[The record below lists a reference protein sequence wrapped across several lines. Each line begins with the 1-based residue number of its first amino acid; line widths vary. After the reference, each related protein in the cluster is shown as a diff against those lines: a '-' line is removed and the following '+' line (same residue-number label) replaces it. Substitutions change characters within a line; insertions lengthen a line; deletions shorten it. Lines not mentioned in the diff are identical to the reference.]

1 MRTKTINIYSADELS
16 GELLARAHER
26 YINSGSFEYAW
37 IGDGLGSIKAFCAEF
52 GAGIID
58 YSISTYESSYIKTDV
73 DQNTFRGVKPSDIL
87 DILSLDNTGK
97 NWPTGYYLDSVLF
110 CTFQDKVKE
119 HGNVNGAFNDA
130 IDTAVKNIVD
140 DMKHQETAE
149 HFLDMAIGNNWE
161 FDELGILQ
169 SYNPN
174 YGE

>member
-37 IGDGLGSIKAFCAEF
+37 TDDGLESIKAFCAEF

-58 YSISTYESSYIKTDV
+58 YSISTYESSYIKTDA
-73 DQNTFRGVKPSDIL
+73 DQNTFRGVKPS

-97 NWPTGYYLDSVLF
+97 NWPTGYYLDSDLF

-119 HGNVNGAFNDA
+119 HGDVKGAFNDA
-130 IDTAVKNIVD
+130 IGNALKSIVD
-140 DMKHQETAE
+140 DMKHQETVV
-149 HFLDMAIGNNWE
+149 HFLDIAIINNWE
-161 FDELGILQ
+161 FDKLGILQ
-169 SYNPN
+169 S
-174 YGE
+174 